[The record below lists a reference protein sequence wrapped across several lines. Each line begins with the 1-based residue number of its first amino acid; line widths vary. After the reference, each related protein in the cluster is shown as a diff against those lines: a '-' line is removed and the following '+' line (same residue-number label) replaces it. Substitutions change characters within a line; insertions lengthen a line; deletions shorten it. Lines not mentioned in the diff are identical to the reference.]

1 MDASYPR
8 KYYFATNHDILTP
21 GEIPLKAGNVIA
33 AYDTDALYYDV
44 PNGDSGEIVRRKA
57 SAIEF
62 VGKTLPQDRHEPN
75 MVFVVET
82 GTTTDESGN
91 IIKTY
96 SGYRWNDSTD
106 TFDEIFNNLRDFH
119 VLSTTDNSAK
129 MYLTGSTS
137 AATGVGTLIKN
148 SSIFVEDGK
157 INGYLNGTAK
167 SAETATSATEAET
180 AGKATNDRLNHD
192 ITGYIRKISSN
203 YPSGDEDI
211 DTKLTITFGDNNTTT
226 VWAKNTQYSRFNTT
240 TAGLVDGTN
249 IHGSSYDSGL
259 VLTGDGW
266 LPGSAIS
273 IGTAEKA
280 IKDNAS
286 TPQTIHTTYIKN
298 GTFST
303 STRKITF
310 TKGDGTTFDTDAIP
324 DTKYSTYTENTD
336 GLVPKPTSTGLNKFL
351 KGTGWAELPVFTN
364 NGSVTQSGIVPASGA
379 TAAKYFKGDGTW
391 GGAFTGAS
399 SSADGA
405 IGLVP
410 APLMAD
416 ANKFL
421 CGNGTWVDDTLN
433 TAGANNNDVDKLY
446 IVGAASQTTSTQGI
460 QTFSNNK
467 VFIQNNKLYSNN
479 AEVADISSAQVLSNK
494 SFAIGADNYTL
505 GTACSY
511 PAADNIYPE
520 SIDTFT
526 GDGSTTDFPLLGE
539 VISITSVLIND
550 VTVSTSDYSLVS
562 ANGYSDESTYSVG
575 DCVTYDEALYR
586 CSTAISTPEE
596 WNSSH
601 WTLISNDPKASNII
615 RFNTAPANEAAIEVS
630 YTIYVSVSVPT
641 TDAVVG
647 YVNNQISDLAN
658 IVANK
663 LDSRNIAPYYDET
676 VTYSPGEF
684 CIYQDTTDEYAKI
697 YKCTEATTG
706 DFDNRKWTAK
716 TIIQIITNT

>member
-8 KYYFATNHDILTP
+8 KYYFTAYANI
-21 GEIPLKAGNVIA
+21 GEIPVKAGNVIA
-33 AYDTDALYYDV
+33 TYDTDGFFYDV
-44 PNGDSGEIVRRKA
+44 PDPNGGEDIRRKA

-62 VGKTLPQDRHEPN
+62 VGSTLPQDRHEPN

-82 GTTTDESGN
+82 GTTTDEGGN
-91 IIKTY
+91 TIKTY

-106 TFDEIFNNLRDFH
+106 TFDEIFNNLRDFN

-137 AATGVGTLIKN
+137 ETTGVGTLVKN

-180 AGKATNDRLNHD
+180 AGKATNDRLNQD
-192 ITGYIRKISSN
+192 ITGYIRNITSN
-203 YPSGDEDI
+203 YSSGPS
-211 DTKLTITFGDNNTTT
+211 TTLTLRFGDNTTT
-226 VWAKNTQYSRFNTT
+226 TIQTSDTQYSRFNTT

-298 GTFST
+298 GTFSAV
-303 STRKITF
+303 TRKITF

-324 DTKYSTYTENTD
+324 DTSYSTYTENTD

-351 KGTGWAELPVFTN
+351 KGTGWSDLPVF
-364 NGSVTQSGIVPASGA
+364 NGSVSGIVSSSGA
-379 TAAKYFKGDGTW
+379 TSVKYLKGDGTW
-391 GGAFTGAS
+391 GGSFTGAS

-416 ANKFL
+416 ANKLL

-433 TAGANNNDVDKLY
+433 TAGANNNDIDKLY
-446 IVGAASQTTSTQGI
+446 IVGAASQTTSTQGV

-479 AEVADISSAQVLSNK
+479 VEVSDVSSAQVLSNK
-494 SFAIGADNYTL
+494 SFTIGVDNYTL

-511 PAADNIYPE
+511 PASDNIYPE

-539 VISITSVLIND
+539 VISITGVLIND
-550 VTVSTSDYSLVS
+550 VAVSTSDYSLVS

-575 DCVTYDEALYR
+575 DCVTYDEELYR
-586 CSTAISTPEE
+586 CNTAISTPEA

-601 WTLISNDPKASNII
+601 WTLISSDPTASNII
-615 RFNTAPANEAAIEVS
+615 RFNTAPANDDAIEVS
-630 YTIYVSVSVPT
+630 YTIYVSDSIPT
-641 TDAVVG
+641 TDAVVS
-647 YVNNQISDLAN
+647 YVNNQISDLAD
-658 IVANK
+658 IVAGK

-676 VTYSPGEF
+676 VTYSPDAI
-684 CIYQDTTDEYAKI
+684 CIYQDTADEYAKI
-697 YKCTEATTG
+697 YKCTGATSG
-706 DFDNRKWTAK
+706 DFDNSKWTAK
-716 TIIQIITNT
+716 TLIQIITNT